1 MGYSMSELYK
11 KRVSGCLFGAY
22 CFYLVYIIFS
32 VLYLGYSKAW
42 LLVPGIS
49 LLAVTFVLLVQW
61 GNYSLQAY
69 MITIFACVN
78 IMMYAVMTDE
88 FTEVFTVLCAAAC
101 MISFYYIPNIN
112 YILLGFTTL
121 FILYRLFFCGEWQV
135 FLLKDTSIAIGVRI
149 VSVYALQVLL
159 VVFIQNQ
166 QRMQERLKEKAKEL
180 EIANQAKSDFLAN
193 MSHEIR
199 TPMNAIAGMVELALR
214 SEEIPEKERDYLYDI
229 QSAGR
234 DLLVI
239 INDLLDFSKIDSG
252 DFKIAEEPYEIT
264 SIVHDVTNVVQA
276 MMGDKKVELCVEMNP
291 KIPVK
296 LKGDGLRIK
305 QIIMNLLGNAAKY
318 TEEGRILL
326 KVDYKPES
334 DAELKT
340 GQKVQL
346 LVSVEDTGIGIQPE
360 KLQNLFMAFTQA
372 DSRRNRV
379 FGGNGLGLAIT
390 KKLIELMHGTL
401 DAVSEVGKGSTFSF
415 SLEQEIVDA
424 KPCMVTEKELV
435 QQTALQKEN
444 IGKTPHKEKPDM
456 TSFQA
461 PDVKILIVDDNR
473 VNQKVAEG
481 LLRPYHMQI
490 DTASSG
496 AQAIE
501 MVKSKEYDL
510 ILMDYM
516 MPEMDGIDATKMIR
530 AMEEEYYKKLPIVA
544 LSANAINGV
553 AEMFIEGGMNDFVAK
568 PIEMRVMD
576 AKLKKWLPEDKILS
590 KAKLVYS
597 R

>member
-1 MGYSMSELYK
+1 MSELYK
-11 KRVSGCLFGAY
+11 KKVAGYLFGAY
-22 CFYLVYIIFS
+22 CFYLVYNIFF
-32 VLYLGYSKAW
+32 VLYLGYSRLW
-42 LLVPGIS
+42 LVVPTVSILVGFYA
-49 LLAVTFVLLVQW
+49 LFVRREK
-61 GNYSLQAY
+61 YSLQAY
-69 MITIFACVN
+69 MITVMTCIN
-78 IMMYAVMTDE
+78 IMMYAVMTNE

-101 MISFYYIPNIN
+101 MISFYHIPMTN
-112 YILLGFTTL
+112 YIMLGFTTL
-121 FILYRLFFCGEWQV
+121 FVLYQFIFCGEWQA
-135 FLLKDTSIAIGVRI
+135 FLTKGTSIVIVVRI
-149 VSVYALQVLL
+149 VSVYVLQTLL
-159 VVFIQNQ
+159 IVFIRYQ
-166 QRMQERLKEKAKEL
+166 QRMQKRLEEKAQEL

-234 DLLVI
+234 DLLAI

-252 DFKIAEEPYEIT
+252 DFKISEEPYEIT
-264 SIVHDVTNVVQA
+264 SIIHDVTNVVQA

-291 KIPVK
+291 KIPAK

-305 QIIMNLLGNAAKY
+305 QITMNLLGNAAKY

-326 KVDYKPES
+326 KVDFKQES
-334 DAELKT
+334 DAELAV
-340 GQKVQL
+340 GQKIQL
-346 LVSVEDTGIGIQPE
+346 QVSVEDTGIGISEE
-360 KLQNLFMAFTQA
+360 KLQSLFMAFTQA
-372 DSRRNRV
+372 DSRRSRA

-401 DAVSEVGKGSTFSF
+401 DAVSEVGKGSTFSYA
-415 SLEQEIVDA
+415 LEQEVIDA
-424 KPCMVTEKELV
+424 APCMGTEKLLV

-444 IGKTPHKEKPDM
+444 MEKAQRKKKPDM

-530 AMEEEYYKKLPIVA
+530 AMEEEYYKQLPIVA